1 MLAGYDR
8 LGLNA
13 SPDTASALPPVQE
26 GRPTDLWYTSCVDL
40 FNSRFNATDYE
51 GLGVTGVSISGVTR

>member
-1 MLAGYDR
+1 M
-8 LGLNA
+8 A
-13 SPDTASALPPVQE
+13 SVLHPVQE

-51 GLGVTGVSISGVTR
+51 GLGVTGVTISGVTR